1 MCASR
6 LPESPTFHPLMQPLQ
21 RPVTRRAVVL
31 GASSVLA
38 AGVAQ
43 ATAAQDDRATPD
55 VQIEGEEEAVA
66 ILERAAKVLAELDT
80 FAFELETTRG
90 SSTIFQ
96 GFELEGVEGVVRRP
110 TDLQAEVRV
119 GTPIG
124 SLSVSAVSLDG
135 TFYIQDPMS
144 GGEWMEVGQMGEMQ
158 SLINPDFLILAAAR
172 QVQNAIVSGTE
183 KVGGVDTTVVEGTV
197 DFSGL
202 LGQIQGGASE
212 FLAEGPVDVLFWI
225 DGEDRIVEVEMLGP
239 IFASESDSVVRV
251 VSLFNFNESV
261 EIEKPEVLSTPEG

>member
-6 LPESPTFHPLMQPLQ
+6 LPEPPMFHPLMQPLQ

-31 GASSVLA
+31 GAGSVLA

-43 ATAAQDDRATPD
+43 ASSAQDDRATPD
-55 VQIEGEEEAVA
+55 VQVEGDDEAVA
-66 ILERAAKVLAELDT
+66 ILERAATVLAELET

-96 GFELEGVEGVVRRP
+96 GFELENVEGVVRRP
-110 TDLQAEVRV
+110 TDLQAKVRV

-124 SLSVSAVSLDG
+124 SLTVSAVSLDG
-135 TFYIQDPMS
+135 TFYIQDPLA
-144 GGEWMEVGQMGEMQ
+144 GGDWMEVGQMGEVQ
-158 SLINPDFLILAAAR
+158 SLINPDVLILAAVR
-172 QVQNAIVSGTE
+172 LVQDATVSGTE
-183 KVGGVDTTVVEGTV
+183 KVDGAETSVVEGTV

-202 LGQIQGGASE
+202 LGQIEEGASE
-212 FLAEGPVDVLFWI
+212 FLADGPVDVLFWI

-239 IFASESDSVVRV
+239 IFASESDNVVRV
-251 VSLFNFNESV
+251 VSLFNFNEPV
-261 EIEKPEVLSTPEG
+261 EIEKPEVSSTPES